1 MIRKSPQYDTT
12 NPPGQITNRV
22 VNLEMPLGRAI
33 EAFKAEETEGLV
45 RRVQQL
51 EKELKYE
58 RELRLRLNFELES
71 CKKNFSNF

>member
-12 NPPGQITNRV
+12 TPPGQI

-33 EAFKAEETEGLV
+33 EAFKAEEMEGLV

-51 EKELKYE
+51 ENELKYE
-58 RELRLRLNFELES
+58 RGLRLRLLATNYELENRL
-71 CKKNFSNF
+71 KNFSNF

>member
-12 NPPGQITNRV
+12 TPPGQI

-33 EAFKAEETEGLV
+33 EAFKAEEMEGLV

-51 EKELKYE
+51 ENELKYT
-58 RELRLRLNFELES
+58 RSQNLQLYAELLDS
-71 CKKNFSNF
+71 KKNFSNF